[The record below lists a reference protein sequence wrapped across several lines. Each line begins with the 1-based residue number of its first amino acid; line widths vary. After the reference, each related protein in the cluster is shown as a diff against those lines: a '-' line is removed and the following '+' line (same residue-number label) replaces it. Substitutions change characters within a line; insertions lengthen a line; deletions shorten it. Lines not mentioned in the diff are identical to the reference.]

1 MEVVHC
7 ILFLSMDGEQVKH
20 LFSIMEECAFEKD
33 QFVFKEGDDGDAFYI
48 ITAGQLRITKQMP
61 CGHEFIVAELG
72 SGDIFGELSL
82 VNEAKRSASC
92 RFLEEGTV
100 LRLSREAFMT
110 LREESPSLYA
120 EVVKNIGKL
129 VCGRLSGMT
138 AEVAG
143 LLQEIE
149 DIELDKANIETFLGR
164 NKESLVSVIG
174 KLGFG
179 SGKNEKDLS

>member
-7 ILFLSMDGEQVKH
+7 ILFLSMEGEQVKH
-20 LFSIMEECAFEKD
+20 LFSLMEECAFERD
-33 QFVFKEGDDGDAFYI
+33 QFVFREGEEGSSFYI
-48 ITAGQLRITKQMP
+48 ITSGRVRVTKQMP
-61 CGHEFIVAELG
+61 CGHEFIVAELIE
-72 SGDIFGELSL
+72 GDIFGELSL
-82 VNEAKRSASC
+82 VSQSKRSASC

-100 LRLSREAFMT
+100 LRLTRDTFIK
-110 LREESPSLYA
+110 LRDESPGLYA

-129 VCGRLSGMT
+129 VCARLSGMT

-143 LLQEIE
+143 LLQEIKE
-149 DIELDKANIETFLGR
+149 IEHDKANMEAFMGR

-179 SGKNEKDLS
+179 SGKSEKDLS